1 MRRLLSA
8 ENLDL
13 LIELVEDKL
22 PDEKYKELH
31 DYLVKTK
38 ASFGGGTLYA
48 MCWSGAIATQN
59 HLNEFDKGW
68 WEVWKTLP
76 KGTVY
81 PPCPEG

>member
-22 PDEKYKELH
+22 PDEKYQELH

-59 HLNEFDKGW
+59 HLNDFDKGW